1 MTEGTHKIIL
11 QIAILISIVVL
22 AYIKVLDK
30 DAIILLFGTIVGYAF
45 AISKEA
51 YIKK

>member
-1 MTEGTHKIIL
+1 MTESIQKMIL
-11 QIAILISIVVL
+11 QLAILVSIVVL

-30 DAIILLFGTIVGYAF
+30 DAIILLLGTIVGYAF